1 MHEALDGLT
10 IWQSPD
16 VIEGIST
23 FDDAGIYRL
32 QDGSALVQTV
42 DFFTP
47 VVDDPYAFGQVAAA
61 NSLSDVYAMGGRPL
75 TALNILCFPA
85 GDLALPDLHRIL
97 QGGADKLKEAGCSL
111 LGGHTV
117 IDKELK
123 FGCSVTGIVDPKDV
137 WQNSGARAGHR
148 LVLTKP
154 LGTGILCSAIKQ
166 GKLDADAAAE
176 VTRNMAALNRDGC
189 EAARKTGGVSAATDI
204 TGFGLAGHVGQM
216 AKASGVTIRIDAA
229 ALPVYS
235 RAVELAKGGLKTRGD
250 KTNRV
255 FLKGRYETAKGVE
268 PVLEDLCFDPQ
279 TSGGLLLVV
288 APDLVEALVR
298 ALKGVSTPSASVIG
312 EVLPRRGDLDL
323 VVA

>member
-1 MHEALDGLT
+1 MHEALDGLK

-16 VIEGIST
+16 VVEGIAT
-23 FDDAGIYRL
+23 FDDAGIYRI
-32 QDGSALVQTV
+32 DDRTALVQTV

-61 NSLSDVYAMGGRPL
+61 NSLSDVYAMGGRPV
-75 TALNILCFPA
+75 TALNILCYPA
-85 GDLALPDLHRIL
+85 GDLPPADLHRIL

-123 FGCSVTGIVDPKDV
+123 FGCSITGLIDPKDV
-137 WQNSGARAGHR
+137 WSNAGAKAGHR

-154 LGTGILCSAIKQ
+154 LGTGILGSAIKQ
-166 GKLDADAAAE
+166 GKLDAASEAE
-176 VTRNMAALNRDGC
+176 VTRNMAALNRGAC
-189 EAARKTGGVSAATDI
+189 EAGRKIGGVSAATDI
-204 TGFGLAGHVGQM
+204 TGFGLAGHAGQM

-229 ALPVYS
+229 TLPIYP
-235 RAVELAKGGLKTRGD
+235 RAAELAKGGLKTRGD
-250 KTNRV
+250 KSNRA
-255 FLKGRYETAKGVE
+255 FLKGRYETAASVE
-268 PVLEDLCFDPQ
+268 PVREDLCFDPQ

-288 APDLVEALVR
+288 APDRVDALVS
-298 ALKGVSTPSASVIG
+298 ALKAASTPAAAVIG

-323 VVA
+323 LIS

>member
-1 MHEALDGLT
+1 MHEALDGLE

-16 VIEGIST
+16 VIEGIDT

-32 QDGSALVQTV
+32 DDRTALVQTV

-47 VVDDPYAFGQVAAA
+47 VVDDPYAFGQVATA
-61 NSLSDVYAMGGRPL
+61 NSLSDVYAMGGRPI
-75 TALNILCFPA
+75 TALNILCVPA
-85 GDLALPDLHRIL
+85 GDLPPDDLHRIL

-123 FGCSVTGIVDPKDV
+123 FGCSVTGLIHPDEV
-137 WQNSGARAGHR
+137 WSNAGAKTGHR

-166 GKLDADAAAE
+166 AKLDAATAGE
-176 VTRNMAALNRDGC
+176 VTRNMGALNRAAC
-189 EAARKTGGVSAATDI
+189 EAARKVGGVSAATDV
-204 TGFGLAGHVGQM
+204 TGFGLAGHAGQM
-216 AKASGVTIRIDAA
+216 AKASRVTIRIDAA
-229 ALPVYS
+229 ALPVYPK
-235 RAVELAKGGLKTRGD
+235 AAELAKGGLKTRGD

-255 FLKGRYETAKGVE
+255 FLKGRYETARDVE

-288 APDLVEALVR
+288 APDRVDPLVR
-298 ALKGVSTPSASVIG
+298 TLRAAATPAAAVIG
-312 EVLPRRGDLDL
+312 EVLPRRGELDL
-323 VVA
+323 LIS

>member
-1 MHEALDGLT
+1 
-10 IWQSPD
+10 
-16 VIEGIST
+16 
-23 FDDAGIYRL
+23 
-32 QDGSALVQTV
+32 VQTV

-61 NSLSDVYAMGGRPL
+61 NSLSDVYAMGGRPI

-85 GDLALPDLHRIL
+85 GDMAPAELGRIL

-123 FGCSVTGIVDPKDV
+123 FGCSVTGLIDPKEV
-137 WQNSGARAGHR
+137 WSNAGAKAGSR

-166 GKLDADAAAE
+166 GKLDEASSAE
-176 VTRNMAALNRDGC
+176 VTRIMATLNRDAC
-189 EAARKTGGVSAATDI
+189 EAARKTGGVSAATDV
-204 TGFGLAGHVGQM
+204 TGFGLAGHAGQM
-216 AKASGVTIRIDAA
+216 AKASGVTIRIDTKS
-229 ALPVYS
+229 LPLYP
-235 RAVELAKGGLKTRGD
+235 RAVELVKGGLKTRGD

-255 FLKGRYETAKGVE
+255 FLKGRYETAEGVE
-268 PVLEDLCFDPQ
+268 PAREDLCFDPQ

-288 APDLVEALVR
+288 EAGKAEALVAALR
-298 ALKGVSTPSASVIG
+298 AAGTPAAALVG
-312 EVLPRRGDLDL
+312 DVLPRKGGLDL
-323 VVA
+323 VIS